1 MRRYRTM
8 LANRFY
14 LADHTDG
21 PWLPRPLL
29 RKTLK
34 LLAAGRGDQEKK
46 QGFIQEVHLPSQLG
60 YPTKE
65 LCEQLCSFQRRGKA
79 CEELE
84 LVGWTGFG

>member
-1 MRRYRTM
+1 M

-21 PWLPRPLL
+21 PAWLPRPPP

-46 QGFIQEVHLPSQLG
+46 PGFIQEVHLPSQPG

-65 LCEQLCSFQRRGKA
+65 LCEQLCSFSDEGKA
-79 CEELE
+79 CKELE
-84 LVGWTGFG
+84 LVGWLGFG